1 MLSSSRLGDRKSD
14 NEGSHTEMTTKTQ
27 NREEKNHPECR
38 PEEKEVRLRRLTAWR
53 GGEILF
59 STFQTEETGAVGV
72 AGELASK
79 IFSVVQTL
87 FLFPQ

>member
-1 MLSSSRLGDRKSD
+1 MSSRGERGKA
-14 NEGSHTEMTTKTQ
+14 E
-27 NREEKNHPECR
+27 
-38 PEEKEVRLRRLTAWR
+38 RLTASR
-53 GGEILF
+53 GDEILF

-72 AGELASK
+72 AGGLASK